1 MQAWQ
6 KQRIKSTDEMIGN
19 TEALAELR
27 KVESGFILISGPVG
41 TGKTSLALA
50 YIAEKSGRR
59 IEEHQRDICLGSYFC
74 LHCHAADF
82 EIGDAERAKWFFTH
96 STPTWI
102 CVDESQ
108 ELQLKRQQSRLKCI
122 PPRENL
128 TIILVT
134 QDASQIEKS
143 IQDRCVK
150 IRLGQLSARELP
162 ELVKRTCTSLG
173 ISYDA
178 EITKALNRAEI
189 FRPRAIINVCEA
201 VSRGK
206 TPAQAV
212 IGQDSK

>member
-6 KQRIKSTDEMIGN
+6 KQRFSQIDGMIGN
-19 TEALAELR
+19 TEALAELH
-27 KVESGFILISGPVG
+27 KVDSGFVLISGAVG

-82 EIGDAERAKWFFTH
+82 EIGDAERAKWFFTR

-102 CVDESQ
+102 CVDEAQ

-122 PPRENL
+122 PLRDNL
-128 TIILVT
+128 TIMLCT

-150 IRLGQLSARELP
+150 IRLGALSAREVP
-162 ELVKRTCTSLG
+162 DLVRRTCASLG
-173 ISYDA
+173 IPYDV

-189 FRPRAIINVCEA
+189 FRPRAIINACEA

-212 IGQDSK
+212 IGQDS